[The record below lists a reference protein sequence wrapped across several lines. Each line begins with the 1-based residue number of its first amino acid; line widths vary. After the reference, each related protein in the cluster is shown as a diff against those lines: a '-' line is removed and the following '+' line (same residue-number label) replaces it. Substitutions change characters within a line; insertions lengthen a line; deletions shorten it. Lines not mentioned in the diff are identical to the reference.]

1 MQCKA
6 SVWFAKDRHVL
17 EKIVVEPKPK
27 KKQRNDIKSFFWKD
41 GFSN

>member
-27 KKQRNDIKSFFWKD
+27 KAKKRHIEFFWKD
-41 GFSN
+41 GFLN

>member
-27 KKQRNDIKSFFWKD
+27 NKQRNDISDNFKQHFTV
-41 GFSN
+41 